1 MAMTRYEKSKV
12 AEFYGQAVADIL
24 SAYPS
29 EAEKKEKRRLG
40 VGAPKAAKVNVNPC
54 TYSVS
59 RGAGNV
65 KNNERKAE
73 A

>member
-12 AEFYGQAVADIL
+12 AEFYGQAVADIINEYL
-24 SAYPS
+24 SA
-29 EAEKKEKRRLG
+29 AEEKERSRPG

-54 TYSVS
+54 AYSVS

-65 KNNERKAE
+65 KEYERKAE